1 MMVAYQIGLGNTSSK
16 VYYYNPILLMTPG
29 ISLDPGWQTET
40 LPRTSTKSGT
50 AGLSSGV
57 YYNAAAPGRV
67 YTVNPKLSF
76 WGDLPRY
83 PVKNK
88 TVLKHSIFWELAPL
102 SAEDNPVSGFGT
114 CLHLVTL
121 YHRIF

>member
-1 MMVAYQIGLGNTSSK
+1 MSIFVA
-16 VYYYNPILLMTPG
+16 
-29 ISLDPGWQTET
+29 
-40 LPRTSTKSGT
+40 
-50 AGLSSGV
+50 
-57 YYNAAAPGRV
+57 

-121 YHRIF
+121 YHRIFWNKRDLGLRTVK